1 MAEFKVTIQKIT
13 QLEYTVEAKDKIDAS
28 MTAIYKAINNMDI
41 SDDDK
46 YEVIQVSP
54 NQDPQFQISE
64 TVKINDL
71 NVSGLVMKRR
81 FSDLDNDYMYK
92 VLYSNGSESILGT
105 FYEYQLSNIAN
116 GAVHN

>member
-28 MTAIYKAINNMDI
+28 MTAIHKAINNMDI

>member
-1 MAEFKVTIQKIT
+1 MAEFSVIIQKIT

-28 MTAIYKAINNMDI
+28 MTAIQKAINNMDI
-41 SDDDK
+41 SGDDK

-71 NVSGLVMKRR
+71 NVSGLIMKRR

>member
-1 MAEFKVTIQKIT
+1 MAEFKVIIQKRT

-28 MTAIYKAINNMDI
+28 MAAIQKAINNMDI
-41 SDDDK
+41 SEDDK

-71 NVSGLVMKRR
+71 NVSGLIMKRR

>member
-1 MAEFKVTIQKIT
+1 
-13 QLEYTVEAKDKIDAS
+13 
-28 MTAIYKAINNMDI
+28 
-41 SDDDK
+41 
-46 YEVIQVSP
+46 
-54 NQDPQFQISE
+54 
-64 TVKINDL
+64 
-71 NVSGLVMKRR
+71 MKRR